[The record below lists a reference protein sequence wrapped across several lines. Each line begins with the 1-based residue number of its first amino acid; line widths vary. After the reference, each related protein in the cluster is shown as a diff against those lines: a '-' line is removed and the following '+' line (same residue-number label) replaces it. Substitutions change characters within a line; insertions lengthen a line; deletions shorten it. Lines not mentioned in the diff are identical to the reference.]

1 MADATT
7 DLTPGEGQNFDAMQA
22 TEEIAGGEQKAP
34 KVDVDADY
42 EASKEY
48 SVSDVDR
55 SGQGADAAAAATAPE
70 HELHAAEETKFEAEP
85 TGDPGDFREMAQDL
99 RPEAAN
105 TGDSHDLMQKAIE
118 KGQPGQ

>member
-1 MADATT
+1 MADANTS
-7 DLTPGEGQNFDAMQA
+7 LTPGEGQNFDALQA
-22 TEEIAGGEQKAP
+22 TEEIAAGEQKAP
-34 KVDVDADY
+34 KVNVEADY

-55 SGQGADAAAAATAPE
+55 SGQGAAAAAAVTAPE
-70 HELHAAEETKFEAEP
+70 HELHQPEETKTVAEA
-85 TGDPGDFREMAQDL
+85 TGDPADYRQMAQEL

-105 TGDSHDLMQKAIE
+105 AGDSHDLIQKAIE

>member
-7 DLTPGEGQNFDAMQA
+7 DLNTGEGQNFDAKQA
-22 TEEIAGGEQKAP
+22 TEEIAAGEQKAP
-34 KVDVDADY
+34 KVNVEADY

-55 SGQGADAAAAATAPE
+55 SGQGAEAATKATAPE
-70 HELHAAEETKFEAEP
+70 HELHTAAETKFEAEP
-85 TGDPGDFREMAQDL
+85 TGDPGDFRGMAQDL

>member
-1 MADATT
+1 MADANT
-7 DLTPGEGQNFDAMQA
+7 DLTPGEGQNFDALQA
-22 TEEIAGGEQKAP
+22 TEEIAAGEQKAP
-34 KVDVDADY
+34 KVNVEADY

-70 HELHAAEETKFEAEP
+70 HELHQSEETKTVAQP
-85 TGDPGDFREMAQDL
+85 TSDPADYREMAQEL

-105 TGDSHDLMQKAIE
+105 AGDSHDLIQKAIE

>member
-7 DLTPGEGQNFDAMQA
+7 DLNTADSQNFDAKQA
-22 TEEIAGGEQKAP
+22 VEEIAAGEQKAP
-34 KVDVDADY
+34 KVDVEADY

-55 SGQGADAAAAATAPE
+55 SAQGAEEAAAATAPE
-70 HELHAAEETKFEAEP
+70 HELHQPEATKTVAEP
-85 TGDPGDFREMAQDL
+85 TGDPADYREMAQEL

-105 TGDSHDLMQKAIE
+105 TGDSHDLIQKAIE

>member
-7 DLTPGEGQNFDAMQA
+7 DLTPGEGQNFDALQA
-22 TEEIAGGEQKAP
+22 TEEIATGEQKAP
-34 KVDVDADY
+34 KVNVDADY

-55 SGQGADAAAAATAPE
+55 SGQGAEAAAAATAPE
-70 HELHAAEETKFEAEP
+70 HDLHAPEETQFEAEP
-85 TGDPGDFREMAQDL
+85 TGDPADFRAMAQDL

-105 TGDSHDLMQKAIE
+105 TGDSHDLLQKAFE

>member
-7 DLTPGEGQNFDAMQA
+7 DLTPGEGQNFDALQA
-22 TEEIAGGEQKAP
+22 TEEIAAGEQKAP
-34 KVDVDADY
+34 KVDVAADY

-55 SGQGADAAAAATAPE
+55 SGQGAEAAAAATAPE
-70 HELHAAEETKFEAEP
+70 HELHQPEETKIETEP
-85 TGDPGDFREMAQDL
+85 TGDPADYREMAQDL

-105 TGDSHDLMQKAIE
+105 TGDSHDLIQKAIE